1 MHNIENGIINL
12 VIALTAVWIVNRFWK
27 NFFEKKKN
35 SFMSVAICVL
45 YCVFQILF
53 QYRRGNINLLL
64 SCINIVLIMLMAVY
78 RYHCVGKR
86 KYFLLF
92 LFYSVWTL
100 LEIFVF
106 FMFRLIQVEQHN
118 QDIEG
123 VVISNILMIIFIY
136 VVSAM
141 WNKVDAEMLPNKFY
155 LFLLLIPI
163 GSIYIAVNEIF
174 YDRNSRLS
182 STIIMSILLLFNVII
197 FEIYIKASEVFMYE
211 KERTVYA
218 QQVEIISENT
228 IEQKKMLED
237 FHEEKH
243 NLINE
248 LAVLRGSIEN
258 DDKESAIRNLN
269 KIIHNCSNTE
279 KVSNSGNSTVDAII
293 NFKYTTARE
302 YGIDFRLKV
311 FIPDELPIEQCD
323 IGVVLGNAI
332 DNAIEA
338 VRKCESSKKVI
349 EISMG
354 VKKEAWI
361 IVIKNPY
368 EKEIKRDRNG
378 RILSTK
384 TKEYR
389 RGYGLK
395 SIERIVE
402 KYQGEVLIDTENGKF
417 SLTMVLNFGE
427 I

>member
-1 MHNIENGIINL
+1 MFNIENGIINF
-12 VIALTAVWIVNRFWK
+12 VISLTAVWIVDRFWK
-27 NFFEKKKN
+27 NFFEEKKI

-45 YCVFQILF
+45 YCGFQILF
-53 QYRRGNINLLL
+53 QCERGNISLLL
-64 SCINIVLIMLMAVY
+64 SFINAVLILLMAVF
-78 RYHCVGKR
+78 RYHCEGKR
-86 KYFLLF
+86 KYFLLLLYF
-92 LFYSVWTL
+92 SVGTL
-100 LEIFVF
+100 LEVFVF
-106 FMFRLIQVEQHN
+106 FFVRLENTELYN

-123 VVISNILMIIFIY
+123 VVISNILMIIFVY
-136 VVSAM
+136 AVSAM
-141 WNKVDAEMLPNKFY
+141 WNKVDGEIIPNKFY

-163 GSIYIAVNEIF
+163 GSIYIAFNEF
-174 YDRNSRLS
+174 YNRNGRLS
-182 STIIMSILLLFNVII
+182 SMIVMSILLLFNVTI
-197 FEIYIKASEVFMYE
+197 FEIYIKTSEVFMYE
-211 KERTVYA
+211 KEKTVYT
-218 QQVEIISENT
+218 QQMDIISENM
-228 IEQKKMLED
+228 IEQKRMLEE
-237 FHEEKH
+237 FQVEKH

-248 LAVLRGSIEN
+248 LAVLRGSIE
-258 DDKESAIRNLN
+258 DGDKESAVRNLN
-269 KIIHNCSNTE
+269 KIINNFSNTE

-293 NFKYTTARE
+293 NFKYTTAKE
-302 YGIDFRLKV
+302 YGINFRLKV
-311 FIPDELPIEQCD
+311 FIPNELPIEQSD
-323 IGVVLGNAI
+323 VGVVLGNAI

-338 VRKCESSKKVI
+338 VRKCKSSKKVI

-378 RILSTK
+378 NILSTK

-402 KYQGEVLIDTENGKF
+402 KYQGESIIDTENGRF

>member
-1 MHNIENGIINL
+1 MFNIENGIINL
-12 VIALTAVWIVNRFWK
+12 VISLTAVWIVNRFWK
-27 NFFEKKKN
+27 NFFEKKN
-35 SFMSVAICVL
+35 VSFMSVSICVL
-45 YCVFQILF
+45 YCGFQVLF
-53 QYRRGNINLLL
+53 QYRRGNINLFL
-64 SCINIVLIMLMAVY
+64 SLINVVLILLMAVY

-86 KYFLLF
+86 KYFLLL

-106 FMFRLIQVEQHN
+106 FLFGLMQVEQHN

-123 VVISNILMIIFIY
+123 VVISNILMIIFVY
-136 VVSAM
+136 AVSAM
-141 WNKVDAEMLPNKFY
+141 WNKVEGEILPNKFY
-155 LFLLLIPI
+155 LFLLLIPA
-163 GSIYIAVNEIF
+163 GSIYIAVNELF
-174 YDRNSRLS
+174 YDRNSSFS

-197 FEIYIKASEVFMYE
+197 FEIYIKTNEIFMYE
-211 KERTVYA
+211 KEKTVYV
-218 QQVEIISENT
+218 QQVGIISENT
-228 IEQKKMLED
+228 IEQKKMLEE

-243 NLINE
+243 NLVNE

-269 KIIHNCSNTE
+269 KIIHNCSNAE
-279 KVSNSGNSTVDAII
+279 NISNSGNSTVDAII

-311 FIPDELPIEQCD
+311 FIPNELPIEQCD
-323 IGVVLGNAI
+323 IEVILGNAI
-332 DNAIEA
+332 DNSIEA
-338 VRKCESSKKVI
+338 VRRCKTSKKVI

-361 IVIKNPY
+361 VVIKNPY
-368 EKEIKRDRNG
+368 ETEIKRDRNG
-378 RILSTK
+378 NILSTK
-384 TKEYR
+384 TKQYR

-402 KYQGEVLIDTENGKF
+402 KYQGESIIDTENGRF

-427 I
+427 F